1 MRKSHCGQGKFQDR
15 RMLETDC
22 WTFLVRFVETGA
34 LANIMASL
42 PVMAVLASSN
52 APSEEEES
60 MAARVETVTSVSLT
74 RLIET
79 SVEDADSGDVFR
91 WE

>member
-1 MRKSHCGQGKFQDR
+1 M
-15 RMLETDC
+15 M
-22 WTFLVRFVETGA
+22 FLAKCVETSV

-42 PVMAVLASSN
+42 PVMDVLASSN

-74 RLIET
+74 RLIVT